1 MQRMSRGQ
9 PDQHCA
15 EPRGELA
22 IRVMAMP
29 ADTNPMG
36 HIFGGWIMSMMD
48 AAGKMTAATCASC
61 QVVTAAVSN
70 ISFLQPV
77 NVGDTVCC
85 YTDVVNVGNTSI
97 ALDVEVWVR
106 RQGHGERL
114 KVTEAQFTF
123 VAVDEEGAPRPVA
136 AAECRYN

>member
-48 AAGKMTAATCASC
+48 AAGKMRAERIHASG
-61 QVVTAAVSN
+61 TYG
-70 ISFLQPV
+70 FLRM
-77 NVGDTVCC
+77 DA
-85 YTDVVNVGNTSI
+85 Y
-97 ALDVEVWVR
+97 AF
-106 RQGHGERL
+106 H
-114 KVTEAQFTF
+114 
-123 VAVDEEGAPRPVA
+123 
-136 AAECRYN
+136 